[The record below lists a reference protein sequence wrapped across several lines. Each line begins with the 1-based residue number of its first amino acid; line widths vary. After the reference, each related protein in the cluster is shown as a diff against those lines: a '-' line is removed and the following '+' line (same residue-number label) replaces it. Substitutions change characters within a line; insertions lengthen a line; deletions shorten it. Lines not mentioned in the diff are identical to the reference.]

1 MSWTI
6 ERIASV
12 PSTMDEARQRA
23 RAGAPDGTVVV
34 AEEQTGGRGTHG
46 RAWFGPRGGL
56 YLSLVLRGLDDARLL
71 SLALGNA
78 VADALEV
85 AGVEPR
91 LKWVNDVLVGGR
103 KVAGILV
110 EAESTGAHL
119 DFAVAGVGVNVNGHA
134 ADFPPEV
141 RAVATTVEDELQ
153 CESCIPDLETL
164 LLDRIAHWLGVLRA
178 GRGAE
183 VVDAYRARFALG
195 GKRVV
200 VTAGGHAA
208 IEGVADGIDG
218 QGRLLLRTGSG
229 TQALAHGTVRLA

>member
-1 MSWTI
+1 MSWAV
-6 ERIASV
+6 ERLGSV
-12 PSTMDEARQRA
+12 ASTMDEARSRA

-46 RAWFGPRGGL
+46 RSWFGPRGGL
-56 YLSLVLRGLDDARLL
+56 YVSLVLRGLGDMRLL

-85 AGVEPR
+85 AGVEPQ

-110 EAESTGAHL
+110 EAESVGDRL
-119 DFAVAGVGVNVNGHA
+119 DFAVAGIGVNVNGHA
-134 ADFPPEV
+134 ADFPAEV
-141 RAVATTVEDELQ
+141 RDVATTVEDQLQ

-183 VVDAYRARFALG
+183 VVAAYRARFALAG
-195 GKRVV
+195 RRVS
-200 VTAGGHAA
+200 VTAGGQAA
-208 IEGVADGIDG
+208 VDGVADGVDD
-218 QGRLLLRTGSG
+218 QGRLLLRTASG
-229 TQALAHGTVRLA
+229 TQALAHGTVRLV